1 MEPPPTAFA
10 TASELLAAME
20 NKTVSS
26 REILEAQVDRIE
38 RRNPAI
44 NAVVALDLDSAR
56 AQADEADASRARG
69 EIRGPLHGLPITIK
83 DSFEVVGMPTTSG
96 APELAQHRPT
106 ENAVA
111 VQRLVDA
118 GAIVFGK
125 TNLPIW
131 AGDLQSYNAVY
142 GTTSNPWN
150 HDRVPGG
157 SSGGAAAALASDMT
171 PLELGSDIGGSIRNP
186 AHFCGVYGH
195 KTSHGVIP
203 QRGQIPGPPGT
214 RAEPDLAVAGPMA
227 RSVRDL
233 ELALDV
239 MAGPDEWTSR
249 AVEFSLPEPRH
260 RSLRDYR
267 VVAWLEDANGPIS
280 SEVGDRIQNAL
291 DALAAA
297 GVSIDDKARPAVDTA
312 ASNRV
317 YQYLLQSIMGA
328 AVPPPAREAIEAQVR
343 ELDPTDSS
351 LRALSLRGT
360 VLSHRDWLR
369 AHEARMHM
377 RAAWR
382 TFFESTDVLLC
393 PVVPTVAFP
402 HDHSDFSERT
412 LQIDDE
418 EHPYWVQLFWAGL
431 TGVVYLPSTV
441 VPVGAGPSG
450 LPVGLQVVADFLDD
464 RTALR
469 FAELMEPV
477 TGGFVA
483 PPFDG

>member
-1 MEPPPTAFA
+1 MATPPADFA
-10 TASELLAAME
+10 TTTELLAAMAD
-20 NKTVSS
+20 KAVSS
-26 REILEAQVDRIE
+26 REILEAQVERIE
-38 RRNPAI
+38 KRNPSI
-44 NAVVALDLDSAR
+44 NAVVALDLESAR
-56 AQADEADASRARG
+56 AQADEADALRARG
-69 EIRGPLHGLPITIK
+69 ETRGPLHGLPITIK

-106 ENAVA
+106 ENATA

-125 TNLPIW
+125 TNLPLW
-131 AGDLQSYNAVY
+131 AGDLQSYNEVY

-150 HDRVPGG
+150 PDRVPGG

-195 KTSHGVIP
+195 KPSHGLVP
-203 QRGQIPGPPGT
+203 QRGHIPGPPGT

-227 RSVRDL
+227 RSARDL

-239 MAGPDEWTSR
+239 LACPDKWTSR
-249 AVEFSLPEPRH
+249 AVKLSLPEPRH
-260 RSLRDYR
+260 RDLRDYR
-267 VVAWLEDANGPIS
+267 VAAWLEDANGPIS

-297 GVSIDDKARPAVDTA
+297 GVRIDDKARPAVDTT
-312 ASNRV
+312 ASNRI

-343 ELDPTDSS
+343 ELDPGDTG
-351 LRALSLRGT
+351 LRAMILKGT
-360 VLSHRDWLR
+360 VLNHRDWLR

-377 RAAWR
+377 RDAWR

-402 HDHSDFSERT
+402 HDHGNFSERI
-412 LQIDDE
+412 LHIDDE

-441 VPVGAGPSG
+441 VPVGAGASG
-450 LPVGLQVVADFLDD
+450 LPVGVQVVSDFLDD

-483 PPFDG
+483 PAFDG